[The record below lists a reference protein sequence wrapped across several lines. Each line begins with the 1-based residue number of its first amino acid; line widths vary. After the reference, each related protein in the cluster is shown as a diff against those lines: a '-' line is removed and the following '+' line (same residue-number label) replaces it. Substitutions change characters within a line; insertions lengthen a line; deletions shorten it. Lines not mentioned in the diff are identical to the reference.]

1 MRKLRAQGKSIQKH
15 RCKRPSS
22 GKAWDLNLKNPF
34 ERIKTIIENY
44 RESSMKC
51 IILPEKFDYD
61 GSQISSLWAYNSFGV
76 QEDSIVIFRGA
87 CDVKIEHMI
96 DLEDRRA
103 NESIWSEDMLNFI
116 IEHFDSTDL
125 KLIYARQRLFTAI
138 VREYLSGLGIL
149 TSREGD
155 DLFLNGKKLTVSIA
169 STSAVSQKIHFG
181 MNVSHEVYGNLKEA
195 GIKDNES
202 IVQIMKEIG
211 DAYVREFEDIEKDLR
226 KSRPLGV
233 V

>member
-1 MRKLRAQGKSIQKH
+1 
-15 RCKRPSS
+15 
-22 GKAWDLNLKNPF
+22 
-34 ERIKTIIENY
+34 
-44 RESSMKC
+44 MKC
-51 IILPEKFDYD
+51 IVLPDKFDYD

-76 QEDSIVIFRGA
+76 QEDSVVVFRGA

-103 NESIWSEDMLNFI
+103 NESIWSEDMVSFI

-125 KLIYARQRLFTAI
+125 KLIYARQRLFTAL
-138 VREYLSGLGIL
+138 VREYLLDLGIQ
-149 TSREGD
+149 TTREGD
-155 DLFLNGKKLTVSIA
+155 DLFLKGKKLTVSIA

-181 MNVSHEVYGNLKEA
+181 INVSHNVYGNLKEA
-195 GIKDNES
+195 GISEDNKVTS
-202 IVQIMKEIG
+202 LMQTIG
-211 DAYVREFEDIEKDLR
+211 EAYIREFEDIEKDLR

>member
-1 MRKLRAQGKSIQKH
+1 
-15 RCKRPSS
+15 
-22 GKAWDLNLKNPF
+22 
-34 ERIKTIIENY
+34 
-44 RESSMKC
+44 MKC
-51 IILPEKFDYD
+51 IILPEKHDYD
-61 GSQISSLWAYNSFGV
+61 GSQISSLWAYNSLGV
-76 QEDSIVIFRGA
+76 QEDSIIVFRGA

-103 NESIWSEDMLNFI
+103 NESIWSEDMLSFI

-138 VREYLSGLGIL
+138 VRECLAGLGIH

-155 DLFLNGKKLTVSIA
+155 DLFLEGKKLTVSIA

-181 MNVSHEVYGNLKEA
+181 MNVSHEVYGSLEQA
-195 GIKDNES
+195 GIEDDES
-202 IVQIMKEIG
+202 IVQLMQGIG
-211 DAYVREFEDIEKDLR
+211 KAYVKEFEDIEKDLR

>member
-1 MRKLRAQGKSIQKH
+1 
-15 RCKRPSS
+15 
-22 GKAWDLNLKNPF
+22 
-34 ERIKTIIENY
+34 
-44 RESSMKC
+44 MKC
-51 IILPEKFDYD
+51 IILPEKYDYD

-76 QEDSIVIFRGA
+76 QEDSIIIFRGA

-103 NESIWSEDMLNFI
+103 NESIWSEDMVSFI

-125 KLIYARQRLFTAI
+125 KLVYARQRLFTAL
-138 VREYLSGLGIL
+138 VREHLAGLGIS
-149 TSREGD
+149 TSRKGD
-155 DLFLNGKKLTVSIA
+155 DLFLEGKKLTVSIA

-181 MNVSHEVYGNLKEA
+181 INVSHEIYGNLREA
-195 GIKDNES
+195 GIGDNEG
-202 IVQIMKEIG
+202 IVRFMKEIG
-211 DAYVREFEDIEKDLR
+211 ETYVREFEDIEKDLR

>member
-1 MRKLRAQGKSIQKH
+1 
-15 RCKRPSS
+15 
-22 GKAWDLNLKNPF
+22 
-34 ERIKTIIENY
+34 
-44 RESSMKC
+44 MKC
-51 IILPEKFDYD
+51 IILPDKFDYD

-76 QEDSIVIFRGA
+76 QDDSVVAFRGA
-87 CDVKIEHMI
+87 CDVRLEHMI

-103 NESIWSEDMLNFI
+103 NESIWSEDMVSFI

-138 VREYLSGLGIL
+138 VREYLAGIGVQ
-149 TSREGD
+149 TTREGD
-155 DLFLNGKKLTVSIA
+155 DLFLKGKKLTVSIA

-181 MNVSHEVYGNLKEA
+181 INVSHDIYGNMNEA
-195 GIKDNES
+195 GIGEDDQVTS
-202 IVQIMKEIG
+202 FMYEIG
-211 DAYVREFEDIEKDLR
+211 EAYVREIEDIERDLR

>member
-1 MRKLRAQGKSIQKH
+1 
-15 RCKRPSS
+15 
-22 GKAWDLNLKNPF
+22 
-34 ERIKTIIENY
+34 
-44 RESSMKC
+44 MKC
-51 IILPEKFDYD
+51 IILPDKFDYD
-61 GSQISSLWAYNSFGV
+61 GSQISSLWAYNNFGV
-76 QEDSIVIFRGA
+76 QDDSVVVFRGA
-87 CDVKIEHMI
+87 CDVRIEHMI

-103 NESIWSEDMLNFI
+103 NESIWSEDMVSFI

-138 VREYLSGLGIL
+138 VREYLAGIGVQ

-155 DLFLNGKKLTVSIA
+155 DLFLDGKKLTVSIA

-181 MNVSHEVYGNLKEA
+181 INVSHDVYGNMKAAGIGEDDQVTSFMYEA
-195 GIKDNES
+195 GEAYIR
-202 IVQIMKEIG
+202 EI
-211 DAYVREFEDIEKDLR
+211 EDIERDLR

>member
-1 MRKLRAQGKSIQKH
+1 MQNLIHH
-15 RCKRPSS
+15 RQSFRV
-22 GKAWDLNLKNPF
+22 NF
-34 ERIKTIIENY
+34 
-44 RESSMKC
+44 MKC
-51 IILPEKFDYD
+51 IILPDKFDYD

-76 QEDSIVIFRGA
+76 QEDSVVVFRGA

-103 NESIWSEDMLNFI
+103 NESIWSEDMVSFI

-138 VREYLSGLGIL
+138 VRESLAGMGVQ
-149 TSREGD
+149 TTREGD
-155 DLFLNGKKLTVSIA
+155 DLFLKGKKLTVSIA

-181 MNVSHEVYGNLKEA
+181 INVSHDVYGNMKEA
-195 GIKDNES
+195 GIGEDDQVAS
-202 IVQIMKEIG
+202 FMQAIG
-211 DAYVREFEDIEKDLR
+211 EAYVREFEDIEKDLR

>member
-1 MRKLRAQGKSIQKH
+1 MQNLIHH
-15 RCKRPSS
+15 RQSFRV
-22 GKAWDLNLKNPF
+22 NF
-34 ERIKTIIENY
+34 
-44 RESSMKC
+44 MKY
-51 IILPEKFDYD
+51 IILPDKFDYD
-61 GSQISSLWAYNSFGV
+61 GYQISSLWAYNSFGV
-76 QEDSIVIFRGA
+76 QEDSVVVFRGA

-103 NESIWSEDMLNFI
+103 NESIWSEDMVSFI

-138 VREYLSGLGIL
+138 VRESLAGMGVQ
-149 TSREGD
+149 TTREGD
-155 DLFLNGKKLTVSIA
+155 DLFLKGKKLTVSIA

-181 MNVSHEVYGNLKEA
+181 INVSHDVYGNMKEA
-195 GIKDNES
+195 GIGEDDQVAS
-202 IVQIMKEIG
+202 FMQAIG
-211 DAYVREFEDIEKDLR
+211 EAYVREFEDIEKDLR

>member
-1 MRKLRAQGKSIQKH
+1 
-15 RCKRPSS
+15 
-22 GKAWDLNLKNPF
+22 
-34 ERIKTIIENY
+34 
-44 RESSMKC
+44 MKC
-51 IILPEKFDYD
+51 IILPDKFDYD

-76 QEDSIVIFRGA
+76 QEDSIIVFRGA

-103 NESIWSEDMLNFI
+103 NESIWSEDMVSFI
-116 IEHFDSTDL
+116 IEHFDSTNL
-125 KLIYARQRLFTAI
+125 KLVYARQRLFTAI
-138 VREYLSGLGIL
+138 VREHLAGLGVS

-155 DLFLNGKKLTVSIA
+155 DLFLKGKKLTVSIA

-181 MNVSHEVYGNLKEA
+181 INVSHEVYGNLSEA
-195 GIKDNES
+195 GIVDDES
-202 IVQIMKEIG
+202 IVRFMQVIG
-211 DAYVREFEDIEKDLR
+211 EAYVREFEDIEKDLR

>member
-1 MRKLRAQGKSIQKH
+1 
-15 RCKRPSS
+15 
-22 GKAWDLNLKNPF
+22 
-34 ERIKTIIENY
+34 
-44 RESSMKC
+44 MKC
-51 IILPEKFDYD
+51 IILPEKYDYD

-76 QEDSIVIFRGA
+76 QEDSIIVFRGT

-103 NESIWSEDMLNFI
+103 NESIWSEDMVSFI

-125 KLIYARQRLFTAI
+125 KLVYARQRLFTAL
-138 VREYLSGLGIL
+138 VREHLAGLGIS
-149 TSREGD
+149 TSRKGD
-155 DLFLNGKKLTVSIA
+155 DLFLEGKKLTVSIA

-181 MNVSHEVYGNLKEA
+181 INVSHKIYGNLREA
-195 GIKDNES
+195 GIGENED
-202 IVQIMKEIG
+202 IVRFMKEIG
-211 DAYVREFEDIEKDLR
+211 ETYVREFEDIEKDLR

>member
-1 MRKLRAQGKSIQKH
+1 
-15 RCKRPSS
+15 
-22 GKAWDLNLKNPF
+22 
-34 ERIKTIIENY
+34 
-44 RESSMKC
+44 MKC
-51 IILPEKFDYD
+51 IVLPDKYDYD
-61 GSQISSLWAYNSFGV
+61 GSQISSLWAYNSFGI
-76 QEDSIVIFRGA
+76 QEDSMVVFRGA

-103 NESIWSEDMLNFI
+103 NESIWSEDMVSFI

-138 VREYLSGLGIL
+138 VREYLAGIGVE

-155 DLFLNGKKLTVSIA
+155 DLFLKGKKLTVSIA

-181 MNVSHEVYGNLKEA
+181 INVSHDVYGNMKEA
-195 GIKDNES
+195 GIGE
-202 IVQIMKEIG
+202 KEQVTG
-211 DAYVREFEDIEKDLR
+211 FMQAVGEAYLREFEDIEKDLR

>member
-1 MRKLRAQGKSIQKH
+1 
-15 RCKRPSS
+15 
-22 GKAWDLNLKNPF
+22 
-34 ERIKTIIENY
+34 
-44 RESSMKC
+44 MKC
-51 IILPEKFDYD
+51 IVLPERFDYD

-76 QEDSIVIFRGA
+76 QEDSIIVFRGA

-103 NESIWSEDMLNFI
+103 NESIWSEDMVSFI

-125 KLIYARQRLFTAI
+125 KLIYARQRLFTAL
-138 VREYLSGLGIL
+138 VREYLADTGVR
-149 TSREGD
+149 TAREGD
-155 DLFLNGKKLTVSIA
+155 DLFLSGKKLTVSIA

-181 MNVSHEVYGNLKEA
+181 INVSHDVYGNLEEA
-195 GIKDNES
+195 GIGDDRQVANFM
-202 IVQIMKEIG
+202 QALG
-211 DAYVREFEDIEKDLR
+211 DAYVRELEDIEKDLR

>member
-1 MRKLRAQGKSIQKH
+1 MKSI
-15 RCKRPSS
+15 
-22 GKAWDLNLKNPF
+22 
-34 ERIKTIIENY
+34 
-44 RESSMKC
+44 
-51 IILPEKFDYD
+51 ILSEKFDYD

-76 QEDSIVIFRGA
+76 QEDSIVVFRGS

-103 NESIWSEDMLNFI
+103 NESIWSEDMVSFI

-138 VREYLSGLGIL
+138 VREYLAERGIA
-149 TSREGD
+149 TAREGD
-155 DLFLNGKKLTVSIA
+155 DLFLEGKKLTVSIA
-169 STSAVSQKIHFG
+169 STSPVSQKIHFG
-181 MNVSHEVYGNLKEA
+181 INVTHDVYGNLEEA
-195 GIKDNES
+195 GIKKAED
-202 IVQIMKEIG
+202 IARIMQEIG
-211 DAYVREFEDIEKDLR
+211 ECYVREFEDIEKDLR